1 MSRRMLLNCV
11 CSQLLNGSRSGCLGG
26 VRHERVALLLSPGG
40 LQELGVP
47 RGVVALEA
55 FLPLVAE
62 HKLSL
67 QPVKKRCFGNDQNF
81 FSPQVV
87 LAALALAAARSRQ

>member
-1 MSRRMLLNCV
+1 MRF
-11 CSQLLNGSRSGCLGG
+11 CS
-26 VRHERVALLLSPGG
+26 SPGG
-40 LQELGVP
+40 LQELGMP

-55 FLPLVAE
+55 FLVLLVVE

-67 QPVKKRCFGNDQNF
+67 QPVKKRCFGNDQVFFF

-87 LAALALAAARSRQ
+87 LAFLALAAARSRQ

>member
-1 MSRRMLLNCV
+1 M
-11 CSQLLNGSRSGCLGG
+11 
-26 VRHERVALLLSPGG
+26 ALLLSPGG

>member
-1 MSRRMLLNCV
+1 MRF
-11 CSQLLNGSRSGCLGG
+11 CS
-26 VRHERVALLLSPGG
+26 SPGG
-40 LQELGVP
+40 LQELGMP

-55 FLPLVAE
+55 FLVLLVVE

-67 QPVKKRCFGNDQNF
+67 QPVKKRCFGNDQVFF

>member
-1 MSRRMLLNCV
+1 M
-11 CSQLLNGSRSGCLGG
+11 
-26 VRHERVALLLSPGG
+26 
-40 LQELGVP
+40 P

-55 FLPLVAE
+55 FLVLLVVE

-67 QPVKKRCFGNDQNF
+67 QPVKKRCFGNDQVFF